1 MHRRT
6 ACIGQR
12 SRLAEISASANRGS
26 QMSHTEHAAKII
38 NARSRP
44 RNSHRPLSTTATC
57 LHIPQHRR
65 SESCYCE
72 DSKVDFSTQ
81 SRYVVYAKTHP
92 DQRSPQSSKR
102 YLWRPRS
109 LEEKES
115 KTKQKK
121 DNNHLVTRRPYTR
134 IRTITPSPPSSLSYT
149 GSFQP
154 PIAVYYRTISVSN
167 PVSPE
172 ATSFQRKKARSP
184 PTSTEART
192 FIGFLSMDTAAL
204 RAEVEGSSQKQFL
217 ACWKEK
223 ERGRLC
229 SALRKGRPFHSPTRT
244 RRRSE

>member
-1 MHRRT
+1 MHWSTIALGRD
-6 ACIGQR
+6 IGFSE
-12 SRLAEISASANRGS
+12 SRLTNVTYG
-26 QMSHTEHAAKII
+26 
-38 NARSRP
+38 ARSENNQREVAATEFAP
-44 RNSHRPLSTTATC
+44 TPLNDGNVFAYSAT
-57 LHIPQHRR
+57 
-65 SESCYCE
+65 
-72 DSKVDFSTQ
+72 SKVRVLLLRGLQ
-81 SRYVVYAKTHP
+81 SRLFYAVQICSVCKNASGSTF
-92 DQRSPQSSKR
+92 SAV
-102 YLWRPRS
+102 
-109 LEEKES
+109 LEEIPLASTLPRGKRKQN
-115 KTKQKK
+115 KTEKK

-172 ATSFQRKKARSP
+172 ATSFQRRKARSP

-229 SALRKGRPFHSPTRT
+229 SALRKGRPFLSPTRT